1 MGERRSRTIGRLV
14 TLTRFLSMKRPYALI
29 VLSATVL
36 LLACGSPTTTPAA
49 TATSVATVTPTP
61 VASPT
66 PAPTPTPAPETE
78 ALPTATPQVAALFDY
93 SRAVHLTRVQEWDDA
108 IASYGIVI
116 RKLPNFALAY
126 HGRGRAY
133 FGDERFGLAMEDFDT
148 AIKLEPDFGGA
159 YAERARVHIE
169 LGNTEAAVKD
179 LELAIQRFHPLREG
193 RLLAEARELLDSIRP

>member
-1 MGERRSRTIGRLV
+1 
-14 TLTRFLSMKRPYALI
+14 LTRFSSMKRPYALI
-29 VLSATVL
+29 ALSATAW
-36 LLACGSPTTTPAA
+36 LLACASPTLTPAA

>member
-1 MGERRSRTIGRLV
+1 M
-14 TLTRFLSMKRPYALI
+14 TRFLSMKRPYALI

-66 PAPTPTPAPETE
+66 PAPTPTPTPTPETE

-93 SRAVHLTRVQEWDDA
+93 SRAVHLARAQEWDGA

-116 RKLPNFALAY
+116 RKLPKLALAY

-193 RLLAEARELLDSIRP
+193 RRLAGARALLASIRP